1 MDTEYWYRCNRCGYM
16 YTPQQVL
23 ALIQLH
29 ISRSGEPESAPP
41 DLTQPPSLIPCRK
54 RGCEGAVVRTDSVF
68 REGR

>member
-16 YTPQQVL
+16 YTPQQVQ

-29 ISRSGEPESAPP
+29 VSRSGAISSDPNAI
-41 DLTQPPSLIPCRK
+41 PSRIPCRK
-54 RGCEGAVVRTDSVF
+54 RGCEGSVLRTTSVF